1 VKLLTR
7 RRALLGLGAVGAT
20 GALEYRSL
28 HGAFDHRAVP
38 KSAATGKGRYEASI
52 ARLEADAALAA
63 GAIVHVGHSTHL
75 LSVAGARFLTDPWFY
90 DPAFGAL
97 AHTAG
102 PAAPPE
108 DIGRLDAALVT
119 HDHADHA
126 DPRAMD
132 RLDKQRAIVATEAL
146 AAKMRAL
153 GFREVHVLAPWES
166 MRVGA
171 VTVTAVPGLHDIYE
185 IGFVLEGAG
194 RTVYFAGD
202 TQLFRMHAAIAER
215 FPRSF
220 AILPVDGTRLRGD
233 PLHVMT
239 PDDAVRAARI
249 LGARGVMPSHAEAG
263 FSDPLVDGIIATTI
277 QGAGPI
283 FRVKMAEQ
291 MPGTPCALPAAG
303 DLVAVAAD
311 EKVAPP
317 TMPAG
322 GPTDR

>member
-1 VKLLTR
+1 VKLVTR
-7 RRALLGLGAVGAT
+7 RRALLGLGAFGVA
-20 GALEYRSL
+20 GALEYKSL
-28 HGAFDHRAVP
+28 GGAFDHRKAP
-38 KSAATGKGRYEASI
+38 RAAALRAAHYAASI
-52 ARLEADAALAA
+52 ARLEAEAVLAA

-75 LSVAGARFLTDPWFY
+75 VSVAGARFLTDPWFF

-97 AHTAG
+97 THTAG

-108 DIGRLDAALVT
+108 AIGRVDCALVT
-119 HDHADHA
+119 HDHADHV
-126 DPRAMD
+126 DLRAMD

-146 AAKMRAL
+146 AARTRAI
-153 GFREVHVLAPWES
+153 GYREVLVLAPWES
-166 MRVGA
+166 ARVGA

-202 TQLFRMHAAIAER
+202 TQLFAQHAAIAER

-239 PDDAVRAARI
+239 PDDAVKAAGV
-249 LGARGVMPSHAEAG
+249 LGARGVMPSHAEAE

-277 QGAGPI
+277 AGAGPI
-283 FRVKMAEQ
+283 FQAKMKEL
-291 MPGTPCALPAAG
+291 MPGTPCAVPAPG
-303 DLVAVAAD
+303 EIVPL
-311 EKVAPP
+311 
-317 TMPAG
+317 
-322 GPTDR
+322 PTDETPTVRAGVPVDR